1 MLPCAARCCPF
12 IGALVTLDPEGLAAW
27 LPSVGLSAD
36 TPLDRVSE
44 RYKYVFDS
52 SYEKELYDLEADPHE
67 MKNVAGD
74 EAYQDIL
81 KNMHQACRRF
91 HEEHGDYFKWE
102 QET

>member
-1 MLPCAARCCPF
+1 M
-12 IGALVTLDPEGLAAW
+12 
-27 LPSVGLSAD
+27 
-36 TPLDRVSE
+36 
-44 RYKYVFDS
+44 DS